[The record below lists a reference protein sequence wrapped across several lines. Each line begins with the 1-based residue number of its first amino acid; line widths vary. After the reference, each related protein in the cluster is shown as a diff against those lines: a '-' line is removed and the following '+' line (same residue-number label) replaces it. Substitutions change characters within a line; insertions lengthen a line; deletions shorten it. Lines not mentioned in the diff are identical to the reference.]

1 MLDMLCLG
9 LNYRST
15 PVAVRERFSVPKNR
29 LSETGERLKALPGVE
44 ECVLLSTCNRVEVY
58 FWSEQPDEAARGIL
72 QTFLGAA
79 AETIDFGSYFY
90 LKRGEEALRHLCH
103 VVSGL
108 DSMVLGETEIFG
120 QVKDAYHSALAA
132 GLTGGRS
139 NRIFQRVFTLGKR
152 VRSQTRITVGPTS
165 VGAVAVQM
173 AGNILGGLD
182 GARILIIGAGEVSRV
197 TAQSLK
203 SRGAEGIFVANRSF
217 DRAMEL
223 AGEIGGKVIRFD
235 DWATYLE
242 QIDIVI
248 VSTSAPHYIIVPE
261 LMHNVQGTRGERPLF
276 LIDLSVPRN
285 VDPTCSHVAGIH
297 LFDIDT
303 MRHLAD
309 ETRKNREKEIAN
321 CEKMIDTWIGENER
335 DLLEEPSPRP

>member
-1 MLDMLCLG
+1 MWDMLCLG

-15 PVAVRERFSVPKNR
+15 PVAVRERFSVPKNK
-29 LSETGERLKALPGVE
+29 LAETGERLRSLPYVR

-58 FWSEQPDEAARGIL
+58 FWSEAPHESAQGIL
-72 QTFLGAA
+72 QTFLGAPVD
-79 AETIDFGSYFY
+79 TIDFGSYFY
-90 LKRGEEALRHLCH
+90 LKHGQEALRHLCH

-132 GLTGGRS
+132 GLTGGHS
-139 NRIFQRVFTLGKR
+139 NRIFQRVFTLGKK

-173 AGNILGGLD
+173 AGNILGDLD

-217 DRAMEL
+217 DRALEL
-223 AGEIGGKVIRFD
+223 AQEIGGKVIRFD
-235 DWATYLE
+235 DWASYLE

-248 VSTSAPHYIIVPE
+248 VSTSAPHYIIAPE
-261 LMHNVQGTRGERPLF
+261 LMRNVQHTRSDRPLF

-285 VDPTCSHVAGIH
+285 VDPTCAHVAGIH

-303 MRHLAD
+303 MRQLAD

-335 DLLEEPSPRP
+335 DLLEESFLRP

>member
-15 PVAVRERFSVPKNR
+15 PVAVREKFSVPKNQ
-29 LSETGERLKALPGVE
+29 LAETGERLRALPNVA

-58 FWSEQPDEAARGIL
+58 FWSEESSESARSIL
-72 QTFLGAA
+72 QTFLGSA
-79 AETIDFGSYFY
+79 AEPPDFGSFFY
-90 LKRGEEALRHLCH
+90 LKEGREALRHLCH

-120 QVKDAYHSALAA
+120 QVKDAYHCALAA
-132 GLTGGRS
+132 GLTGGHA
-139 NRIFQRVFTLGKR
+139 NRVFQRAFTLGKR

-173 AGNILGGLD
+173 AGNILGGLA

-203 SRGAEGIFVANRSF
+203 SRGAESIFVANRSF
-217 DRAMEL
+217 DRASEL
-223 AGEIGGKVIRFD
+223 AREVGGKVIRFD
-235 DWATYLE
+235 DWASYLR

-261 LMHNVQGTRGERPLF
+261 LLRDVQLTRSERPLF

-285 VDPTCSHVAGIH
+285 VDPDCMHVAGIH

-303 MRHLAD
+303 MRQLAD

-321 CEKMIDTWIGENER
+321 CEKMIDTWIGDNER
-335 DLLEEPSPRP
+335 DLLDAPSPRP

>member
-1 MLDMLCLG
+1 MVDMLCLG

-15 PVAVRERFSVPKNR
+15 PVAVREKFSVPKNR
-29 LSETGERLKALPGVE
+29 LAETGARLKALPNVE

-58 FWSEQPDEAARGIL
+58 FWSEESSESTRGIL
-72 QTFLGAA
+72 QTFLGTA
-79 AETIDFGSYFY
+79 AEPPDFGSYFY
-90 LKRGEEALRHLCH
+90 LKEGVAALRHLCH

-120 QVKDAYHSALAA
+120 QVKDAYHCALQA
-132 GLTGGRS
+132 GLTAGHS
-139 NRIFQRVFTLGKR
+139 NRIFQRVFTLGKK

-173 AGNILGGLD
+173 AGNILGTLD

-217 DRAMEL
+217 DRASEL
-223 AGEIGGKVIRFD
+223 AREIGGRVIRFD
-235 DWATYLE
+235 DWANYLE
-242 QIDIVI
+242 HIDIVI
-248 VSTSAPHYIIVPE
+248 VSTSAPHYIIAPE
-261 LMHNVQGTRGERPLF
+261 LLRGVQRTRRERPLF

-285 VDPTCSHVAGIH
+285 VDPACMHVAGVH

-303 MRHLAD
+303 MRQLAD

-321 CEKMIDTWIGENER
+321 CEEMIDTWIDENER
-335 DLLEEPSPRP
+335 DLLDEQSPRP